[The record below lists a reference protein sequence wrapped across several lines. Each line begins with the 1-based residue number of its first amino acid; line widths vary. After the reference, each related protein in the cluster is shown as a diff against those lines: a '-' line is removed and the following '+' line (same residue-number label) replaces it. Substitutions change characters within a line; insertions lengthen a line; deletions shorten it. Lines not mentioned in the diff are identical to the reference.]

1 MYLETRFAMNPQSA
15 GYKLQQPSSELGAIA
30 PKNPTVTTD
39 AGEASLQ
46 KDKGY
51 TVVTHGMGVDECV
64 AGGVGFRWVRGDNQR
79 CKANGMDYQVY
90 SRQSRNCY

>member
-1 MYLETRFAMNPQSA
+1 MNPQSA

-64 AGGVGFRWVRGDNQR
+64 AGGVGFRWVRGDNQPNQDAKQTADR
-79 CKANGMDYQVY
+79 KSVV
-90 SRQSRNCY
+90 